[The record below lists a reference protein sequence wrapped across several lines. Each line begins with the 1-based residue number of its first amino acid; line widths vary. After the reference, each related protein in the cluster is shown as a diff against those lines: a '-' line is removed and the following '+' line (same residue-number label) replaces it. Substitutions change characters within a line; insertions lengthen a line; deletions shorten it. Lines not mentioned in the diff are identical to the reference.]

1 MISPEKS
8 TDKLFQVAV
17 ESPAFANSTSLNNSD
32 SSEIKVY
39 AKRWSVL
46 AIFSLV
52 TLINAF
58 NWIEYNII
66 QDVTIA
72 FYNESLPYG
81 IAEQNDA
88 VNWLSMIYMLCYV
101 PLVFPAMFLLD
112 RKGLKLSILLGAL
125 LTTIGTYNDSTKIIL
140 KYLISMILVKESSLI
155 SL

>member
-1 MISPEKS
+1 MISPAEKS
-8 TDKLFQVAV
+8 TDKFFQVAV
-17 ESPAFANSTSLNNSD
+17 ESPTYTNCASLNNSD

-39 AKRWSVL
+39 AKRWLVL

-125 LTTIGTYNDSTKIIL
+125 LTTIGIYITIL
-140 KYLISMILVKESSLI
+140 KYLIRI
-155 SL
+155 